1 MISTQDGPHKIYIK
15 IGFTLLNSRAAN
27 EPSEAS
33 FSIFQFTCL
42 FFCTTKFSRALS
54 DLTIKLDRE
63 MIFIFRWRFPK

>member
-27 EPSEAS
+27 QSIEAS
-33 FSIFQFTCL
+33 FSIFVYL
-42 FFCTTKFSRALS
+42 FVFCTTKFSRALS
-54 DLTIKLDRE
+54 DLTIKVDRE

>member
-33 FSIFQFTCL
+33 FSILSIYL
-42 FFCTTKFSRALS
+42 FVFLYN
-54 DLTIKLDRE
+54 
-63 MIFIFRWRFPK
+63 